1 LTGRKFIAPECGTAA
16 GDEETAMI
24 RKIEEL
30 DLRDKTVFLRV
41 DFNVP
46 IDQGTITE
54 THRIESALPTIRL
67 ILERA
72 RKVII
77 ASHLGR
83 PDGKVVT
90 KFSLAPV
97 REYLERALR
106 QPVVMAPDCIG
117 ADVEGLARDPGHRI
131 LLLENLRFHK
141 EEEKNDPAFSRS
153 LAALADVYVDDA
165 FGAAHRAHA
174 SIAGM
179 ANFFTQKG
187 AGLLLQKELDYLS
200 RVLSKP
206 DAPFVTILG
215 GAKVSDKIGVIRNL
229 LPKVNAL
236 LIGGGMAYTFLK
248 AKGVDIGNSLLESDK
263 IALAE
268 ELMKAAADRG
278 VSLLLPVDHITGDTD
293 KKNPMA
299 GASQIPPDRIGLDI
313 GPKTVARFIDEIRR
327 AKMVLWNGPVG
338 LFEVEPYSQGS
349 RALAQA
355 LAECHPRL
363 VSIIA
368 GGDTVAAVMAA
379 GVADKITHLSTGGGA
394 TLEFLEGRELPGIRA
409 LEVAA

>member
-1 LTGRKFIAPECGTAA
+1 
-16 GDEETAMI
+16 MI
-24 RKIEEL
+24 RRIDEL

-46 IDQGTITE
+46 IDDGKIAE
-54 THRIESALPTIRL
+54 PHRIESALPTIRL
-67 ILERA
+67 ILARA
-72 RKVII
+72 KKIVI

-83 PDGKVVT
+83 PDGKVVA
-90 KFSLAPV
+90 KFGLDPV
-97 REYLERALR
+97 RAYLERSLN
-106 QPVVMAPDCIG
+106 QPVVLAPDCIG
-117 ADVEGLARDPGHRI
+117 TEVERLARDPSQRI

-141 EEEKNDPAFSRS
+141 EEEKNDPAFAQS
-153 LAALADVYVDDA
+153 LAALADVYIDDA

-179 ANFFTQKG
+179 ALLFKEKA

-200 RVLSKP
+200 RLLSKP
-206 DAPFVTILG
+206 ESPFVMILG

-229 LPKVNAL
+229 LPKVNTL

-248 AKGVDIGNSLLESDK
+248 AKGVNIGKSLIESDK
-263 IALAE
+263 IELAE
-268 ELMKAAADRG
+268 ELMKEATDHG
-278 VSLLLPVDHITGDTD
+278 VSLYLPLDHVTGDAE
-293 KKNPMA
+293 KKNPA
-299 GASQIPPDRIGLDI
+299 VGAVQIPPDRMGLDI
-313 GPKTVARFIDEIRR
+313 GPKTVAQFKDEIRK

-355 LAECHPRL
+355 LADNHSRL

-368 GGDTVAAVMAA
+368 GGDTVAAVTAA
-379 GVADKITHLSTGGGA
+379 GVADQITHLSTGGGA
-394 TLEFLEGRELPGIRA
+394 TLEFLEGRELPGIKA

>member
-1 LTGRKFIAPECGTAA
+1 
-16 GDEETAMI
+16 MI
-24 RKIEEL
+24 RKIDEL
-30 DLRDKTVFLRV
+30 DLHDKTVFLRV

-46 IDQGTITE
+46 IDQGKITE

-72 RKVII
+72 RKVVI

-83 PDGKVVT
+83 PDGKVVA

-97 REYLERALR
+97 RDYLERSLG

-117 ADVEGLARDPGHRI
+117 ADVERLAREPSHRI
-131 LLLENLRFHK
+131 LLLENLRFHS
-141 EEEKNDPAFSRS
+141 EEQKNDPAFSQS
-153 LAALADVYVDDA
+153 LAALADIYVDDA

-179 ANFFTQKG
+179 AAFFKEKA

-206 DAPFVTILG
+206 EPPFVTILG

-229 LPKVNAL
+229 LPKVNTL

-248 AKGVDIGNSLLESDK
+248 AKGVDIGRSLIESDK
-263 IALAE
+263 IALAQA
-268 ELMKAAADRG
+268 LMKEAAERG
-278 VSLLLPVDHITGDTD
+278 VSLHLPLDHVTGDAD
-293 KKNPMA
+293 KTSPIV
-299 GASQIPPDRIGLDI
+299 GATQIPPDRMGLDI
-313 GPKTVARFIDEIRR
+313 GPKTVAQFTDEIRQ

-349 RALAQA
+349 RALAHA
-355 LAECHPRL
+355 LAENHSRL
-363 VSIIA
+363 ISIIA
-368 GGDTVAAVMAA
+368 GGDTVAAVTAA

-394 TLEFLEGRELPGIRA
+394 TLEFLEGRELPGIKA
-409 LEVAA
+409 LEVAP